1 MMPTGGGR
9 RFEVIP
15 AVDNK
20 GGRGVRLR
28 HGCEDAV
35 IFKSDD
41 PVAAARRW
49 LEAGAGRLHV
59 VDLDGAFQH
68 GRNIPIIREIVELAA
83 TYSARV
89 QVGGGIRSRDDV
101 ASLLGMGVD
110 RVILGTIAM
119 KDRVFLKKLVGEFS
133 DGIMVALDALGG
145 EVVIS
150 GWKERTGLRASVV
163 AREFEALGVKSLL
176 FTSVEADGT
185 LSGVNAAAIKEV
197 VDAVDIPV
205 VAAGGVSSLDD
216 IRKVKETGA
225 SGVVIGS
232 ALYIGKI
239 KLKDALRVCSLT
251 D

>member
-1 MMPTGGGR
+1 M
-9 RFEVIP
+9 
-15 AVDNK
+15 
-20 GGRGVRLR
+20 
-28 HGCEDAV
+28 
-35 IFKSDD
+35 
-41 PVAAARRW
+41 
-49 LEAGAGRLHV
+49 
-59 VDLDGAFQH
+59 
-68 GRNIPIIREIVELAA
+68 
-83 TYSARV
+83 
-89 QVGGGIRSRDDV
+89 
-101 ASLLGMGVD
+101 
-110 RVILGTIAM
+110 GTIAM